1 MPEPDMELMRR
12 LAEKGKLAG
21 DGGGSDDGGML
32 EQRVAHLERDVGEMK
47 ASLGRIEAALT
58 KLDTRFEKFD
68 ERVRKL
74 EVDVSG
80 LRERAAAMPTTWTML
95 AMIIAV
101 TGLVLAVLRFGP
113 RI

>member
-1 MPEPDMELMRR
+1 MELMRR
-12 LAEKGKLAG
+12 LLDRAKLAG

-32 EQRVAHLERDVGEMK
+32 EQRVAHLERDVGEIK
-47 ASLGRIEAALT
+47 VTLGRMEALLA
-58 KLDTRFEKFD
+58 KLDARFDKFD

-80 LRERAAAMPTTWTML
+80 LRERAASMPTTWTML
-95 AMIIAV
+95 GMIIAV